1 MPVMLGA
8 FETSLRGGDSPA
20 TERKAHLH
28 KGCCGSL
35 HGHGVKKEKSSR
47 DVAPASRSCSLA
59 HSVDGSHFEF
69 AGSDGDE
76 RNWGTPRGSI
86 SPMIPHLKISPTN
99 SSNYN
104 PHGRAS
110 ITPDLLLGSG
120 HRNLHMA
127 HPTRRSQSTD
137 FTNSSNS
144 NIFAK
149 RSASCTGGGDEL
161 ENMNELSVSASS
173 NKAIANRL
181 YHSLTKASA
190 GKRRAERSASDGK
203 RIARAMASQQQRP
216 SSSLDKHSGY
226 KSKSL
231 PRSDYNEDSGTFSS
245 PNSDSDERYDLNVS
259 DGTTVQNLVESC
271 VTPTQDERR
280 QSLIHGISD
289 DDLTP
294 TEELRRRKRLERRQQ
309 QHQQHLSGKYASAS
323 KNTPSNSNGNHRRQS
338 PSPRPKVR
346 INHGNTVERGR
357 RGSEEDESI
366 SSSGS
371 DISPPSSPSPTH
383 LRSNS
388 LRPWSN
394 TNRTTTTVDLTARR
408 TKSSGVSS
416 HPKAVGFGSST
427 SRFGDAKLSP
437 ENGINDGYNMRNR
450 VNSANS
456 SGIKSYFSSI
466 KSPQTV
472 ARTNSSEGHTN
483 GYQKSSGFS
492 LSRTSSNESSNTS
505 MTTSMYS
512 KSTPRSNL
520 VNGRFKS
527 NTLNRS
533 NGNVNSATQGKCS
546 MQEVAEAWLR
556 FKDDIDNAMELKKPN
571 SGFYKNLS
579 DMMHTKMKMLD
590 QVETCFILIF

>member
-8 FETSLRGGDSPA
+8 FETSLRGGDSPS
-20 TERKAHLH
+20 TERKVHLH

-35 HGHGVKKEKSSR
+35 HGHGVKKEKSVR
-47 DVAPASRSCSLA
+47 DVQTASRSCSLA
-59 HSVDGSHFEF
+59 HSVDGMPFDYS
-69 AGSDGDE
+69 GSEGEE

-104 PHGRAS
+104 SHGRAS

-120 HRNLHMA
+120 YRHLHTT

-137 FTNSSNS
+137 FSGNS
-144 NIFAK
+144 NGNIFVK
-149 RSASCTGGGDEL
+149 RSASCTGGGDES
-161 ENMNELSVSASS
+161 EIMNDSNVAASS
-173 NKAIANRL
+173 NTAIANRL

-203 RIARAMASQQQRP
+203 RIARAMAAQQQRP

-231 PRSDYNEDSGTFSS
+231 TRSDYNEDSGNFSS
-245 PNSDSDERYDLNVS
+245 PNSDSDERYELAGS
-259 DGTTVQNLVESC
+259 DGTTVQGLVEAS
-271 VTPTQDERR
+271 VTPTQEERR

-294 TEELRRRKRLERRQQ
+294 TEDLRRRKRLERRQMQ
-309 QHQQHLSGKYASAS
+309 QQHLSGKFTSGANSL
-323 KNTPSNSNGNHRRQS
+323 PSNNNGSHRRQS

-346 INHGNTVERGR
+346 INNGNNMERGR

-371 DISPPSSPSPTH
+371 DVSPPSSPSPTH

-394 TNRTTTTVDLTARR
+394 SNRTTTSGNLTARR
-408 TKSSGVSS
+408 TKSSGIAST
-416 HPKAVGFGSST
+416 PKPVGFGSST
-427 SRFGDAKLSP
+427 SRFSDAKNTS
-437 ENGINDGYNMRNR
+437 ENNHINANHDGYNMRNR

-466 KSPQTV
+466 KSPQTLGK
-472 ARTNSSEGHTN
+472 TNSSEGYSN
-483 GYQKSSGFS
+483 GHQKSSGFS
-492 LSRTSSNESSNTS
+492 LSRTSSNESSQS
-505 MTTSMYS
+505 TSMYA
-512 KSTPRSNL
+512 KSVPRSNL
-520 VNGRFKS
+520 ANGRFKS

-590 QVETCFILIF
+590 QVQTHFI